1 MPERSGDIENNSP
14 PQITPNWD
22 RIAASKEFQN
32 LVAKKRQFIFPVFA
46 FFFAYFFLLPI
57 LIGYAPNLMSTPIIG
72 AFTAAYAFALSQ
84 FLVGWLIAALYLRAS
99 NKFDR
104 LAKEIRAQ
112 STTRQEGK

>member
-1 MPERSGDIENNSP
+1 MPDRPGDIENNSP
-14 PQITPNWD
+14 PITPNWD

-32 LVAKKRQFIFPVFA
+32 LVARKRQFIFSTFI
-46 FFFAYFFLLPI
+46 FFFVYFFSLPI
-57 LIGYAPNLMSTPIIG
+57 LIGYAPKLMSTPILG

-99 NKFDR
+99 KKFDR

-112 STTRQEGK
+112 STNQPGGK